1 MSTLSSLSGVRSN
14 ARSSA
19 TLLKGAFVISQDPD
33 VGEQRADILVEDRRI
48 KAVGPSLDAGD
59 AEVIEAGEFAILP
72 GFVDTH
78 RHTWQ
83 TALRGLAAG
92 ATLAEYQH
100 LIQGRF
106 GRLFTPE
113 DVYAGN
119 LLGAVSAA
127 QTGITT
133 LCDES
138 HVQNSSAHTDAA
150 VRALKDAGARAV
162 FDYGWPSV
170 DAPKWMN
177 NSALTHPTYVAT
189 LQQTAFTDPDDQVTL
204 RMMLR
209 GPLMTPIEITRH
221 DLDFARSLGLRSA
234 MHIIGGNIAQ
244 LHEHGLL
251 GPDLMFIHCC
261 DSSDDELAAAAA
273 AGATLSSSP
282 NLELNM
288 SGFGKTPPIRRFLA
302 AGLRTSLS
310 IDVETSVAGDMFSVM
325 RAALSTQTLDD
336 LQMQDGHDRWPR
348 LTPRDI
354 VSFATIEGARACG
367 LDDRIG
373 SITPGKQADLLM
385 IRMSDANLAP
395 VEPDGI
401 VAQIVTSAH
410 AGNVDAVM
418 VAGRFV
424 RRDGRPCDPE
434 AVERAVALAR
444 ESRARLRHAAQVA
457 EAA

>member
-1 MSTLSSLSGVRSN
+1 MTTKQPTASIRTGSLRP
-14 ARSSA
+14 RI
-19 TLLKGAFVISQDPD
+19 LLKGAFVVTQDPEL
-33 VGEQRADILVEDRRI
+33 GERRADILVEGGLI
-48 KAVGPSLDAGD
+48 KAVGASLNAEA
-59 AEVIEAGEFAILP
+59 AEVIDASEFVILP

-83 TALRGLAAG
+83 TSLRGLAAG
-92 ATLAEYQH
+92 ATLEQYQH

-106 GRLFTPE
+106 GRLFTPD

-127 QTGITT
+127 QSGITT

-138 HVQNSSAHTDAA
+138 HVQNSPAHTDAA
-150 VRALKDAGARAV
+150 VQALKDAGSRAV
-162 FDYGWPSV
+162 FDYGWPSI

-177 NSALTHPTYVAT
+177 NSSLTHPTYVAE
-189 LQQTAFTDPDDQVTL
+189 LQKSAFTASDSLVTL

-209 GPLMTPIEITRH
+209 GPLMTPIEITKQ
-221 DLDFARSLGLRSA
+221 DLAFARSLGLRSA

-251 GPDLMFIHCC
+251 GSDLMFIHCC
-261 DSSDDELAAAAA
+261 DSSDQELAAAAV
-273 AGATLSSSP
+273 AGASISSSP

-302 AGLRTSLS
+302 AGIRTSLS

-336 LQMQDGHDRWPR
+336 LQMEEGHDKWPR
-348 LTPRDI
+348 LTPQDI
-354 VSFATIEGARACG
+354 LGFATIDGARACG
-367 LDDRIG
+367 LDDRVG

-395 VEPDGI
+395 VEPDSI
-401 VAQIVTSAH
+401 VAQIVTSGH
-410 AGNVDAVM
+410 PGNVDAVM
-418 VAGRFV
+418 VAGRFI
-424 RRDGRPCDPE
+424 RRDGKTTDPT
-434 AVERAVALAR
+434 AIERAVGLSR
-444 ESRARLRHAAQVA
+444 ESRARLLRAAQA
-457 EAA
+457 